1 LYPLDKDLYAQC
13 HRIECCFL
21 KLKQVRWLATGFE
34 KTAKNDRA
42 AATSASFFVTK
53 LLTERLSQS
62 VCAISRRRS
71 HASLLSA
78 QDGQAS
84 PVEDQSAKPVSMT
97 IACSRQLTA
106 SMAKSLQPI
115 VEGMSTLYQ

>member
-1 LYPLDKDLYAQC
+1 LYPLDKDLYAQR

-62 VCAISRRRS
+62 VCAISCS
-71 HASLLSA
+71 
-78 QDGQAS
+78 
-84 PVEDQSAKPVSMT
+84 T
-97 IACSRQLTA
+97 IPCILAECPRWPSIA
-106 SMAKSLQPI
+106 
-115 VEGMSTLYQ
+115 G